1 MSSEKS
7 KCIKKYH
14 RTVVS
19 VVFCCFSAWRTAVH
33 DVQPSDRTAPCRA
46 ECRTERRQCLRRL
59 EFRGKF
65 VRDVGKDAF
74 SGRKAAVNIP
84 VAANPVSASTP
95 FSRHTF
101 SISRSTIEVLTFGF
115 GLPFS
120 ISTFIFFVVTSPVQP
135 VSAKKSGIKAAQMP
149 AHTALFSL
157 HHKAPFRHCK

>member
-1 MSSEKS
+1 MGR
-7 KCIKKYH
+7 H
-14 RTVVS
+14 P
-19 VVFCCFSAWRTAVH
+19 FLL
-33 DVQPSDRTAPCRA
+33 
-46 ECRTERRQCLRRL
+46 RRQTELLLAELNAAPSAGNAYADL
-59 EFRGKF
+59 EFRDKL

-74 SGRKAAVNIP
+74 SGRKAAVAADAAVNIP
-84 VAANPVSASTP
+84 VAAKTVSDSTP
-95 FSRHTF
+95 FSRNTF

-135 VSAKKSGIKAAQMP
+135 VSAKKSGIKSAQMT